1 MKVAIASDHAGF
13 RLKQAVVAHLGKLG
27 HDAVDLGPPDE
38 QRVDYPDFAAN
49 VAKMVAS
56 GEAQRGVLICGSG
69 MGMAI
74 SANKVPGVRATTVHN
89 GWEAEMSRRH
99 NDANVACFGQRS
111 MGEDVVLDAVGV
123 FLHSDFDGGRH
134 ADRVAKIKRLDG
146 SDS

>member
-1 MKVAIASDHAGF
+1 MKVAVASDHAGF
-13 RLKQAVVAHLGKLG
+13 RLKETVVAHLGKLG
-27 HDAVDLGPPDE
+27 HEAVDLGPPDE

-123 FLHSDFDGGRH
+123 FLRSDFDGGRH

>member
-1 MKVAIASDHAGF
+1 MKVAVASDHAGF
-13 RLKQAVVAHLGKLG
+13 RLKQAVVAHLDKLG
-27 HDAVDLGPPDE
+27 HEAVDLGPPDE

-49 VAKMVAS
+49 AARMVAS

-111 MGEDVVLDAVGV
+111 MGEDVVLDAVGI
-123 FLHSDFDGGRH
+123 FLRSEFDGGRH
-134 ADRVAKIKRLDG
+134 ADRVAKIARLDG
-146 SDS
+146 SGS